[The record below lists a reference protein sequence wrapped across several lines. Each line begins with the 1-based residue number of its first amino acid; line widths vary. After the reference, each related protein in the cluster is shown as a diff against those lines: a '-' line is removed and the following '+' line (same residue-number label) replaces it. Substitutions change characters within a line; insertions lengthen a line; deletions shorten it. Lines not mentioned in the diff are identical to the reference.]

1 MIISRFPPGQ
11 PVTERAIPTPI
22 FNTEPKIRNYFLRKW
37 SKDNSIQDFDIRNFV
52 DWDYYIDRFST
63 TVRKIITIPAG
74 IQNIDNPVTRVKEP
88 DWLRR
93 VMQEK
98 RATTNQKRISDLFK
112 HVVPAASVRELKG
125 VEARE
130 ESVEAREEDMNTHE
144 EDAINEELPQEDAM
158 PDWETSEEPAVP
170 KSRASVKRSS
180 DFAEWLKQ
188 RKAAWAESRRRLSEV
203 NRPLPLRSTMSS
215 QNSGYYQI
223 LEIQLLADS
232 NVVLWSVNPTGQ
244 LQRIPVEVMH
254 TLYLNSKKPLED
266 PSLHALTAT
275 LPMEQ
280 NEPNRYL
287 YSLTVREGKV
297 SETVDALSRAYD
309 LDTIEGVYNSKMPA
323 VFNMILATGCVCR
336 LFLPTAE
343 SSVGIMRHVIAL
355 DKKGLNM
362 DNIVYLTASQ
372 YPYLT

>member
-74 IQNIDNPVTRVKEP
+74 IQNIDNPVARVKEP

-112 HVVPAASVRELKG
+112 HVAPATSVREVKG
-125 VEARE
+125 VDARE
-130 ESVEAREEDMNTHE
+130 EGVNTHEENVNTHE
-144 EDAINEELPQEDAM
+144 EDEINEDAT
-158 PDWETSEEPAVP
+158 PDWETSEEPAVA
-170 KSRASVKRSS
+170 KSRTSVKRSS

-188 RKAAWAESRRRLSEV
+188 RKATWAESRRRLSEV
-203 NRPLPLRSTMSS
+203 NRPLPLRSTMAS
-215 QNSGYYQI
+215 QNNGYYQI

-232 NVVLWSVNPTGQ
+232 NVVLWAVNPTGQ

-309 LDTIEGVYNSKMPA
+309 LDTIEGVYGSKMPA
-323 VFNMILATGCVCR
+323 EFNMILTTGCVCR

-343 SSVGIMRHVIAL
+343 SSLGIMRHVVAL

-362 DNIVYLTASQ
+362 DNIVYLTSSQ